1 MTSSVFSRLLDP
13 FLPHFTTFLH
23 LLIFSYIC
31 KPPTLLKNAQAIYG
45 CPLLLISPLNGFASR
60 KFVST
65 NITKVNVNKRQ
76 FSTKWHWC
84 PLLTALHCN
93 QDSRLSITLEL
104 PQLFEKDQLLP
115 ATEFQSSDSIEK
127 SI

>member
-13 FLPHFTTFLH
+13 SLPHFTTFLH
-23 LLIFSYIC
+23 MLIFFLYLW
-31 KPPTLLKNAQAIYG
+31 PPSLLKIAEAIYAW
-45 CPLLLISPLNGFASR
+45 PLFLISPLNGFASR

-76 FSTKWHWC
+76 FSAKWHWC

>member
-1 MTSSVFSRLLDP
+1 MDGPFSD
-13 FLPHFTTFLH
+13 
-23 LLIFSYIC
+23 FSIEWIC
-31 KPPTLLKNAQAIYG
+31 KPQI
-45 CPLLLISPLNGFASR
+45 C
-60 KFVST
+60 
-65 NITKVNVNKRQ
+65 VNKHHKSQRQ
-76 FSTKWHWC
+76 QTSIFC
-84 PLLTALHCN
+84 QMALMPPLLTALHCN